1 MKKHFLLIIF
11 FSLIGC
17 KKDDE
22 TLEVNTINV
31 TNTDEITIVKSW
43 NVENVIYNDQSL
55 SESDTY
61 KCVIETGVFTFK
73 ASGYYQ
79 TTSDCENPGIIRDST
94 YTITNDSIFM
104 NERHGY
110 IHELTNTTL
119 TLDLIDS
126 LYVTMNGEV
135 VSSQPITYRYEFS
148 AK

>member
-1 MKKHFLLIIF
+1 MKKYFFLIIF
-11 FSLIGC
+11 ISLIAC